1 MDGLPVLDALDQR
14 ILGALME
21 KQVTVPASYPLSL
34 NALQTACNQTTSR
47 EPVSAYTAQEIETRC
62 RELKER
68 GLVRIVWSGAGSRV
82 LKYHQR
88 LTEVLDLANDERALV
103 TLLLLRGAQAPGE
116 LKTRAERLHAFGD
129 RADVEEVLGRMAART
144 EPLVWE
150 VPRRAGQHDPRWMHL
165 LGPAPAV
172 AESAEPAVDRDMVL
186 ADGAQARDARVRTA
200 YGKLA
205 VAYADEL
212 SDELAHKPFD
222 RWLLGRIAQESNGPV
237 ADIGCGPGHT
247 TAALADAGAEVVGF
261 DFAPE
266 MIAQARERH
275 PGAAFEVGDFGR
287 LLRPSHASAW
297 GAITAWYAFVHLSGS
312 ELAGVLAGLRRI
324 TAPDGLLAFSVHV
337 GNAVHHVD
345 ELFGV
350 ATDLDFVLHDRQD
363 VLAAVAAA
371 GARVE
376 EWYVRGPG
384 AAEAEAERLYVV
396 ARA

>member
-1 MDGLPVLDALDQR
+1 MNGLPVLDALDQR

-47 EPVSAYTAQEIETRC
+47 DPVSAYTAQEIETRC
-62 RELKER
+62 RELKDR
-68 GLVRIVWSGAGSRV
+68 DLVRIVWSGAGSRV

-88 LTEVLDLANDERALV
+88 LAESLDLANDERALI
-103 TLLLLRGAQAPGE
+103 TLLLLRGEQAPGE

-129 RADVEEVLGRMAART
+129 RADVEEVLERLADRP

-150 VPRRAGQHDPRWMHL
+150 LPRKAGQHDLRWMHL
-165 LGPAPAV
+165 LGPTPAV
-172 AESAEPAVDRDMVL
+172 AESAEPAVDRDIVL
-186 ADGAQARDARVRTA
+186 ADGADARDARVRTA
-200 YGKLA
+200 YNNLA
-205 VAYADEL
+205 VAYAHEL

-222 RWLLGRIAQESNGPV
+222 RWLLARIAQESKGPV
-237 ADIGCGPGHT
+237 ADIGCGPGQT

-261 DFAPE
+261 DFAPA

-275 PGAAFEVGDFGR
+275 PTLTFEVGDYGR
-287 LLRPSHASAW
+287 LLRPAQASAW
-297 GAITAWYAFVHLSGS
+297 GAITAWYAFGHLSGS
-312 ELAGVLAGLRRI
+312 ELAGVLAALRRI
-324 TAPDGLLAFSVHV
+324 TAPDGLIAFSVHV
-337 GNAVHHVD
+337 GNAIHHVD

-350 ATDLDFVLHDRQD
+350 ATDLDVVLHDRQE
-363 VLAAVAAA
+363 VLAAVVAA
-371 GARVE
+371 GAQVD

-384 AAEAEAERLYVV
+384 ATEAATERLYVV